1 MVELI
6 ISKVIDF
13 KGDFL
18 IDIRDLKDF
27 EGKVVEDELKWI
39 INFIVD
45 VYLQLVKFESVQKG
59 VKVEI
64 FRWEEF
70 EKLV

>member
-27 EGKVVEDELKWI
+27 EGKVVEDELKKI

-45 VYLQLVKFESVQKG
+45 VYL
-59 VKVEI
+59 
-64 FRWEEF
+64 
-70 EKLV
+70 